1 MNKLLIA
8 AHVLLMFAAAAAA
21 GLLTSTAAR
30 ADHVEVMLLET
41 EITPLPAN
49 PITESKWDRRF
60 ANYELE
66 NSSCCGVQ

>member
-1 MNKLLIA
+1 MNKLLIV
-8 AHVLLMFAAAAAA
+8 AHVLMFIAAAAA
-21 GLLTSTAAR
+21 GLLASSAAR

-41 EITPLPAN
+41 EMTPLPAN

-66 NSSCCGVQ
+66 SSSCCGLQ

>member
-1 MNKLLIA
+1 MNKISIA
-8 AHVLLMFAAAAAA
+8 ALVLMFIAAAAA

-41 EITPLPAN
+41 EMTPLPAN

-66 NSSCCGVQ
+66 SSSCCGLQ